1 MNKVYNSN
9 MTGLTEA
16 IEDANGK
23 EKKLSRRVV
32 TVIPVKQYEAI
43 EVQKIRKTTGMSQKA
58 FASYMGVSDKT
69 VEAWEAGTNH
79 PSGAASR
86 LLTMM
91 EMNHNL
97 VDEFPFVKLSAN
109 AEVRII

>member
-1 MNKVYNSN
+1 MIN
-9 MTGLTEA
+9 L
-16 IEDANGK
+16 D
-23 EKKLSRRVV
+23 LS
-32 TVIPVKQYEAI
+32 E
-43 EVQKIRKTTGMSQKA
+43 KIRALRT
-58 FASYMGVSDKT
+58 
-69 VEAWEAGTNH
+69 ETNH

-109 AEVRII
+109 A